1 MGDSLDFLRSLPEES
16 VDLVV
21 TSPPFPLLRQ
31 KEYGN
36 PSAEEYLDWFVP
48 YATEMRRVLKPTGS
62 LVLDLG
68 GAWKPGLPVREIY
81 QYELLVRLVRSE
93 GFHLAQEFFWWNPAR
108 LPTPIEWVNVRR
120 LRVKDGVNTVW
131 WLSKT
136 PFPKA
141 DNRRVLW
148 PYSKQQRLLQ
158 QRGVAPAKRPSG
170 HEITERFCQNNGG
183 AIPPNLIALAHT
195 ESNSAY
201 LRYCR
206 QRGLKPHPARFP
218 VGLPAFFIRFLTD
231 PGDLVLDPF
240 AGSLTTG
247 EAAEALGRRWVCVEK
262 EAEYVLGGIG
272 RFLQPPRGGKRPAYQ
287 VHGPAPLG
295 E

>member
-1 MGDSLDFLRSLPEES
+1 MGKLLFRTGLGEAYVGDSLDFLRSLPEES
-16 VDLVV
+16 VDLAV

-36 PSAEEYLDWFVP
+36 PSAEEYL
-48 YATEMRRVLKPTGS
+48 
-62 LVLDLG
+62 
-68 GAWKPGLPVREIY
+68 
-81 QYELLVRLVRSE
+81 
-93 GFHLAQEFFWWNPAR
+93 AQEFFWWNPAR
-108 LPTPIEWVNVRR
+108 LPAPIEWVNVRR

-158 QRGVAPAKRPSG
+158 LRGVAPAKRPSG

>member
-1 MGDSLDFLRSLPEES
+1 MVQGFLALKGRTGFALLEVEE
-16 VDLVV
+16 
-21 TSPPFPLLRQ
+21 
-31 KEYGN
+31 
-36 PSAEEYLDWFVP
+36 VP
-48 YATEMRRVLKPTGS
+48 RGV
-62 LVLDLG
+62 
-68 GAWKPGLPVREIY
+68 
-81 QYELLVRLVRSE
+81 
-93 GFHLAQEFFWWNPAR
+93 FHLEGEGSSRPRASSPSSGEQKGAPGSSCPR
-108 LPTPIEWVNVRR
+108 
-120 LRVKDGVNTVW
+120 
-131 WLSKT
+131 S
-136 PFPKA
+136 
-141 DNRRVLW
+141 W

-262 EAEYVLGGIG
+262 EAEYVLGASDGSSSPQEG
-272 RFLQPPRGGKRPAYQ
+272 GKGPPTRFTDPPPWGSRLGAPCGFSCSERNASEAWRRGG
-287 VHGPAPLG
+287 
-295 E
+295 